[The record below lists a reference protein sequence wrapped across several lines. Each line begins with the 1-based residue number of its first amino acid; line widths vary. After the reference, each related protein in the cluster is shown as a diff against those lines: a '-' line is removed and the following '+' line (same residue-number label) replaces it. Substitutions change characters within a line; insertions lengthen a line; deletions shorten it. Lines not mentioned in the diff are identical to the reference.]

1 MVRVAPHTSMLG
13 RRAFLSLACFV
24 LLCSGCVERRLTVRS
39 EPSNA
44 LVVLDGQEIGH
55 TPVSTSFTYYG
66 DREIKLIKD
75 GYETKTIKQT
85 ISTPWYQYLG
95 LDFVSEVL
103 IPWRIRDERNY
114 LYTLEPVLAVSDAD
128 LIQRA
133 NMVREEGQNPPPEV
147 LRRAGLPETSGAVVS
162 PVP

>member
-1 MVRVAPHTSMLG
+1 M
-13 RRAFLSLACFV
+13 
-24 LLCSGCVERRLTVRS
+24 TVRS

-103 IPWRIRDERNY
+103 VPFRIRDERNY

-147 LRRAGLPETSGAVVS
+147 LRRAGLPETQSGIVV
-162 PVP
+162 PTP